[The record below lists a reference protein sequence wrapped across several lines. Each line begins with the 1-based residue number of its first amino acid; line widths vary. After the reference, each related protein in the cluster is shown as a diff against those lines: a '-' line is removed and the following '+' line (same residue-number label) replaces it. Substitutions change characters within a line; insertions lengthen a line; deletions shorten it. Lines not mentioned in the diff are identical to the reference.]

1 MRVGP
6 LLLILLMGVAALP
19 ACGGGGGSEPGPST
33 PPLAEGWAQLAPMNE
48 ARQEVGVAAIGD
60 RIYVVGGYRADGTTA
75 NTLEVYDVRANAWT
89 TLAPMPE
96 RLNHCVAVAYQG
108 KLYVIGGS
116 TALGSTSAAT
126 FEYDPARNDWG
137 VRASMARARTAAVAA
152 VVGDSIFV
160 AGGTDDRSELEAYDP
175 RTDQWTSLAEM
186 PTPRNHVAGG
196 TARGR
201 FHAVGGRPGNLRVLE
216 IYDPAADTWATGA
229 PMPTGRS
236 GHAAAVLR
244 GCLYAFGGEGNAS
257 RPDGLFPQN
266 EVYDPRTNT
275 WESMP
280 QMPTPRHGIG
290 AAVVGD
296 KIYVPG
302 GGAVAGFGA
311 TPVHEVFTPPAGKT
325 CE

>member
-6 LLLILLMGVAALP
+6 LLWMGLAALP
-19 ACGGGGGSEPGPST
+19 ACGGGGGGGGPDPGSST
-33 PPLAEGWAQLAPMNE
+33 PPLAEGWARLAPMNE
-48 ARQEVGVAAIGD
+48 ARQEVGVAAIGE

-75 NTLEVYDVRANAWT
+75 NTLEVYDVRANAWS

-96 RLNHCVAVAYQG
+96 RLNHCAAVAFEG
-108 KLYVIGGS
+108 KVYVIGGS

-126 FEYDPARNDWG
+126 FEYEPARNDWG

-160 AGGTDDRSELEAYDP
+160 AGGTDDRSDLEAYDP
-175 RTDQWTSLAEM
+175 RTDQWRSLREM

-196 TARGR
+196 AARGR

-216 IYDPAADTWATGA
+216 IFDPASDTWATGA

-236 GHAAAVLR
+236 GHAGAVLR
-244 GCLYAFGGEGNAS
+244 GCLYAFGGEGNGA
-257 RPDGLFPQN
+257 RPDGLFPQS

-275 WESMP
+275 WESLP

-296 KIYVPG
+296 KIYIPG

>member
-1 MRVGP
+1 MRVG
-6 LLLILLMGVAALP
+6 LLLLLGLALP
-19 ACGGGGGSEPGPST
+19 ACGGGGGGGSDPGPSA
-33 PPLAEGWAQLAPMNE
+33 PAIGEGWARLAPMNE

-60 RIYVVGGYRADGTTA
+60 RIYVAGGYRADGTTA
-75 NTLEVYDVRANAWT
+75 NTLEVYDVRANAWS

-96 RLNHCVAVAYQG
+96 RLNHCAAVAHEG

-116 TALGSTSAAT
+116 TALGATSAAI

-137 VRASMARARTAAVAA
+137 VRASMSRARTAAVAA
-152 VVGDSIFV
+152 VVGDRIFV
-160 AGGTDDRSELEAYDP
+160 AGGTDDRSPLEAYNP
-175 RTDQWTSLAEM
+175 GTDQWTSLGEM

-196 TARGR
+196 FARGR

-216 IYDPAADTWATGA
+216 IYDPAGDTWATAA

-236 GHAAAVLR
+236 GHAGVVLR
-244 GCLYAFGGEGNAS
+244 GCLYTFGGEGNGS
-257 RPDGLFPQN
+257 RADGLFPQS
-266 EVYDPRTNT
+266 EVYDPRTNA
-275 WESMP
+275 WESLP

-296 KIYVPG
+296 RIYIPG
-302 GGAVAGFGA
+302 GGAVQGFGA
-311 TPVHEVFTPPAGKT
+311 TPVHEVFTPPAGRS